1 MNASVSNK
9 QYSEKRERY
18 RKDSMF
24 KSARTFADKI
34 ADWTPER
41 LEKRA
46 AELADWAVK
55 RWPD

>member
-1 MNASVSNK
+1 MNTSVSNK
-9 QYSEKRERY
+9 PYSEKKERY

-24 KSARTFADKI
+24 KSARVFADKI

-46 AELADWAVK
+46 VELADWAVK
-55 RWPD
+55 RWQD